1 MSANTAA
8 LPSAPGPGP
17 SSTNDSPT
25 TSSLTEYEKLLLTP
39 MQNTSTN
46 QFTNVS
52 FSIDS
57 STPSQLTPVHPNPL
71 VARGLIPA
79 NLMNVFLTP
88 KQQKSIKM
96 SSQVIIKEKVLTNE
110 QWLNKIQ
117 VKKIENE
124 EKGKTKN
131 IQNNKQE
138 QKRNEAVSKKKSVDN
153 NQPSTLYEDYPM
165 SENVETNEK
174 HCSKQTVQKIK
185 YTNYNLSSSKSESEL
200 SDISESDLCQ
210 IFKCS
215 EPPKTP
221 RNIIRKAGK
230 AILMG

>member
-8 LPSAPGPGP
+8 LPSAPGP

-25 TSSLTEYEKLLLTP
+25 TSSLAEYEKLLLTP

-57 STPSQLTPVHPNPL
+57 STPSRLTPVHPNPL

-138 QKRNEAVSKKKSVDN
+138 QKRNEAVGKKKKSVDN

-215 EPPKTP
+215 EPPKTS